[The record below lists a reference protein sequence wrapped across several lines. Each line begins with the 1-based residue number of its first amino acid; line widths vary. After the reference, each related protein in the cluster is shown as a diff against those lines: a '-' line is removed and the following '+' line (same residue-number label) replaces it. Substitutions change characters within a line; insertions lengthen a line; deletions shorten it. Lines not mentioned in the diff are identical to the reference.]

1 MAAKKKATKKKA
13 TKKKATK
20 KKATKKKATKKKAT
34 KKKAARKP
42 AKRKKAAKKMAA
54 PAPARP
60 SARRPPR
67 RWRLRLRPPRRRLPC
82 NRQHFAFLRPR
93 HRSPDAGAV
102 SFPAVRPCPPLLAAP
117 RILRPSGTARSGR
130 SPVSPIR
137 RSLPLLAFALLAA
150 VPVFA
155 AKPIALEI
163 HVQSA
168 AGGDI
173 EGATVTVSAT
183 AGDAFTAS
191 GATDAAGR
199 YQVEVPDGRAEY
211 RIEVSHDGFKKSDG
225 AVDLKG
231 QKAPRGKPLGL
242 TVELQPFDAADHF
255 NAGVAFL
262 RGKEMS
268 AAEAE
273 FHKAVELD
281 PTLAAGWRVLGMIAA
296 DGRRYEEALDAAE
309 HAIALDAA
317 DTQSMRT
324 RYEALAGLDRKD
336 DAMAALDDLYAQD
349 RTEDTAR
356 LLFNA
361 GAEAANAGA
370 GDTARL
376 RLSQAL
382 ELEPGLWQAHTAL
395 AELAVR
401 EQKLDEAVAEIDK
414 ALAISPRNFK
424 AWERK
429 IEILRAMGNE
439 DGAKAE
445 AARLEEARG
454 KR

>member
-1 MAAKKKATKKKA
+1 
-13 TKKKATK
+13 
-20 KKATKKKATKKKAT
+20 
-34 KKKAARKP
+34 
-42 AKRKKAAKKMAA
+42 
-54 PAPARP
+54 
-60 SARRPPR
+60 
-67 RWRLRLRPPRRRLPC
+67 
-82 NRQHFAFLRPR
+82 
-93 HRSPDAGAV
+93 
-102 SFPAVRPCPPLLAAP
+102 
-117 RILRPSGTARSGR
+117 
-130 SPVSPIR
+130 VSPIR
-137 RSLPLLAFALLAA
+137 RSLPLLALALLAA
-150 VPVFA
+150 VPLVA
-155 AKPIALEI
+155 AKPMAIAV

-168 AGGDI
+168 AGGDV
-173 EGATVTVSAT
+173 EGAAVAVSAT
-183 AGDAFTAS
+183 SGDAFTAS
-191 GATDAAGR
+191 GVTDAAGL

-225 AVDLKG
+225 TVDLKG

-255 NAGVAFL
+255 NAGVALL
-262 RGKEMS
+262 RGKEMP

-273 FHKAVELD
+273 FRKAVELD
-281 PTLAAGWRVLGMIAA
+281 PTLGAGWRVLGMIAA
-296 DGRRYEEALDAAE
+296 EGRRYEDALAAAE
-309 HAIALDAA
+309 RAIGLDEA

-324 RYEALAGLDRKD
+324 RYEALSGLDRKD
-336 DAMAALDDLYAQD
+336 DAAAALDDLYAKD

-361 GAEAANAGA
+361 GAEAANAGE
-370 GDTARL
+370 GDAARL
-376 RLSQAL
+376 RLGQAL

-429 IEILRAMGNE
+429 VEILRAMGDE

-445 AARLEEARG
+445 EARLAEARG